1 MDVLARITKKKTKLG
16 FLLGYSGKHIHMPIE
31 LIQQAESMGYDSVWT
46 AEAYGNDAVTSAA
59 YVLAQTSKIRVG
71 TAIMQMP
78 ARTPAMCAMTAM
90 SLDQLSG
97 GRFIVGLGASGPQV
111 VEGWH
116 GVPYGK
122 PVTRTKEYI
131 QIMRKIFEREGPV
144 EFDGQI
150 YQMPNQSEG
159 TTGLGKPLKSILA
172 ATDIPIYTASITP
185 AGLRCAGEVADGVFP
200 VWMDPNKYDVLGES
214 IEQGFEKAGNGK
226 SLKDFDIA
234 PFVTVAMNDDLD
246 AAYDALRPWLA
257 LYIGGMGAKNKNFY
271 HEYATRLGYGDAA
284 NQIQE
289 LYLSGKK
296 PEAEALVPNE
306 LLDEVSLIGPR
317 ERIIERLGPWKE
329 AGKRGEVGS
338 MLLGVQDPVVLELL
352 ANEML

>member
-1 MDVLARITKKKTKLG
+1 MKLG
-16 FLLGYSGKHIHMPIE
+16 FLLGYSGKHIHIPIN

-144 EFDGQI
+144 EFDGQM

-200 VWMDPNKYDVLGES
+200 VWMDPNKYEVLGDS
-214 IEQGFEKAGNGK
+214 IEQGFEKAGAGK
-226 SLKDFDIA
+226 GLKDFDIA

>member
-1 MDVLARITKKKTKLG
+1 MKLG

-144 EFDGQI
+144 EFDGQV

-200 VWMDPNKYDVLGES
+200 VWMDPNKYDVLGQS

>member
-1 MDVLARITKKKTKLG
+1 MKLG
-16 FLLGYSGKHIHMPIE
+16 FLLGYSGKQIHIPLD
-31 LIQQAESMGYDSVWT
+31 LIKTAESMGYDSVWT
-46 AEAYGNDAVTSAA
+46 AEAYGNDAVTSASW
-59 YVLAQTSKIRVG
+59 VLAHTSKIRVG

-131 QIMRKIFEREGPV
+131 QIMRKIFKREGPV
-144 EFDGQI
+144 ELDGKM
-150 YQMPNQSEG
+150 YQLPNTGEG

-172 ATDIPIYTASITP
+172 ASDNIPIYTASITP
-185 AGLRCAGEVADGVFP
+185 AGLRCAGEVGDGVFP
-200 VWMDPNKYDVLGES
+200 VWMDPTKYAVIGDS
-214 IEQGFEKAGNGK
+214 IEEGFEKAGNGK

-246 AAYDALRPWLA
+246 AAYDSLRPWLA

-271 HEYATRLGYGDAA
+271 HEYTTRLGYGDAA
-284 NQIQE
+284 DEIQA

-296 PEAEALVPNE
+296 QEAEAKVPNA
-306 LLDEVSLIGPR
+306 LLDDVSLIGPR
-317 ERIIERLGPWKE
+317 GRIIERLQSWKE

-338 MLLGVQDPVVLELL
+338 MLLGVQDPEVLELF

>member
-1 MDVLARITKKKTKLG
+1 MKLG

-144 EFDGQI
+144 EFDGQM

-257 LYIGGMGAKNKNFY
+257 LYIGGMGAKTKNFY

>member
-1 MDVLARITKKKTKLG
+1 MKLG
-16 FLLGYSGKHIHMPIE
+16 FLLGYSGKHIHIPLD
-31 LIQQAESMGYDSVWT
+31 LIKQAESMGYDSVWT
-46 AEAYGNDAVTSAA
+46 AEAYGNDAVTSATW
-59 YVLAQTSKIRVG
+59 VLANTSKIRVG

-97 GRFIVGLGASGPQV
+97 GRFIAGLGASGPQV

-131 QIMRKIFEREGPV
+131 QIMRKILERDGPV
-144 EFDGQI
+144 ELDGNM
-150 YQMPNQSEG
+150 YQLPNKAEG
-159 TTGLGKPLKSILA
+159 TTGLGKALKSILA
-172 ATDIPIYTASITP
+172 AAKDIPIYTASITP

-200 VWMDPNKYDVLGES
+200 VWMDPNKYSVLGDP
-214 IEQGFEKAGNGK
+214 IEEGFEKAGNGK
-226 SLKDFDIA
+226 SLKDFDVA
-234 PFVTVAMNDDLD
+234 PFVSVALNDDLD
-246 AAYDALRPWLA
+246 AAYDSLRPWLA

-271 HEYATRLGYGDAA
+271 HGYATRMGYGDAA
-284 NQIQE
+284 DQIQE

-296 PEAEALVPNE
+296 AEAEALVPNA

-317 ERIIERLGPWKE
+317 ERIIERLQPWKE

-338 MLLGVQDPVVLELL
+338 MLLGVQDPAVLELI
-352 ANEML
+352 AQEML

>member
-1 MDVLARITKKKTKLG
+1 
-16 FLLGYSGKHIHMPIE
+16 
-31 LIQQAESMGYDSVWT
+31 
-46 AEAYGNDAVTSAA
+46 
-59 YVLAQTSKIRVG
+59 
-71 TAIMQMP
+71 
-78 ARTPAMCAMTAM
+78 
-90 SLDQLSG
+90 
-97 GRFIVGLGASGPQV
+97 
-111 VEGWH
+111 
-116 GVPYGK
+116 
-122 PVTRTKEYI
+122 
-131 QIMRKIFEREGPV
+131 MRKIFEREGPV

-317 ERIIERLGPWKE
+317 ERIIERLGPWKA

>member
-1 MDVLARITKKKTKLG
+1 MKLG

>member
-1 MDVLARITKKKTKLG
+1 MKLG
-16 FLLGYSGKHIHMPIE
+16 FLLGYSGKQIHIPIE
-31 LIQQAESMGYDSVWT
+31 LIKQAESMGYDSVWT
-46 AEAYGNDAVTSAA
+46 AEAYGSDAVTSAA
-59 YVLAQTSKIRVG
+59 WVLAQTTKIRVG

-144 EFDGQI
+144 EFDGQM

>member
-1 MDVLARITKKKTKLG
+1 MKLG

-144 EFDGQI
+144 EFDGQM

-226 SLKDFDIA
+226 SMEDFDIA

-284 NQIQE
+284 NQIQG

-317 ERIIERLGPWKE
+317 ERIIERIGPWKE

>member
-1 MDVLARITKKKTKLG
+1 MKLG

-144 EFDGQI
+144 EFDGQV

-234 PFVTVAMNDDLD
+234 PFVTVAMNDDLN

-306 LLDEVSLIGPR
+306 LLDDVSLIGPR

>member
-1 MDVLARITKKKTKLG
+1 
-16 FLLGYSGKHIHMPIE
+16 
-31 LIQQAESMGYDSVWT
+31 
-46 AEAYGNDAVTSAA
+46 
-59 YVLAQTSKIRVG
+59 
-71 TAIMQMP
+71 
-78 ARTPAMCAMTAM
+78 MTAM

-172 ATDIPIYTASITP
+172 AASDIPIYTASITP

-226 SLKDFDIA
+226 SLKDFDVA

-246 AAYDALRPWLA
+246 AAFNALRPWLA

-271 HEYATRLGYGDAA
+271 HDYAARLGYGDAA
-284 NQIQE
+284 DQIQE

-338 MLLGVQDPVVLELL
+338 MLLGAQDPVVLELL

>member
-1 MDVLARITKKKTKLG
+1 MKLG
-16 FLLGYSGKHIHMPIE
+16 FLLGYSGKHIHIPME

-46 AEAYGNDAVTSAA
+46 AEAYGNDSVTSAA

-131 QIMRKIFEREGPV
+131 QIMRKIFKREGPV
-144 EFDGQI
+144 EFDGQM

-172 ATDIPIYTASITP
+172 AASDIPIYTASITP
-185 AGLRCAGEVADGVFP
+185 AGLRCAGEMADGVFP

-226 SLKDFDIA
+226 SLKDFDVA

-271 HEYATRLGYGDAA
+271 HDYATRLGYGDAA
-284 NQIQE
+284 DQIQE

-296 PEAEALVPNE
+296 SEAEALVPHE

-338 MLLGVQDPVVLELL
+338 MLLGVQDPVVLELI

>member
-1 MDVLARITKKKTKLG
+1 MRLG

-144 EFDGQI
+144 EFDGQM

-226 SLKDFDIA
+226 NLKDFDIA

>member
-1 MDVLARITKKKTKLG
+1 MKLG

-59 YVLAQTSKIRVG
+59 WVLANTSKIRVG

-144 EFDGQI
+144 EFDGQM

-234 PFVTVAMNDDLD
+234 PFVTVAMNADLD

-284 NQIQE
+284 NKIQE

>member
-1 MDVLARITKKKTKLG
+1 MKLG

-317 ERIIERLGPWKE
+317 ERIIERLCPWKE